1 MNGGKLVPNNKLEYK
16 VFEYGNFPLLQKNKP
31 RGGVYRMSL
40 PSEGDWTGAE
50 TRLDEIRKRDDIEDD
65 VLNMLKKKYK

>member
-1 MNGGKLVPNNKLEYK
+1 
-16 VFEYGNFPLLQKNKP
+16 
-31 RGGVYRMSL
+31 MSL